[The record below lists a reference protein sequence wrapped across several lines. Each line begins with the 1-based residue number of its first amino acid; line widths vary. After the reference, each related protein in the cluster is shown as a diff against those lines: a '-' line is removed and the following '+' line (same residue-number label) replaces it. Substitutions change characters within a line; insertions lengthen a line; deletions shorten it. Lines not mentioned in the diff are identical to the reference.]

1 MKSGL
6 EGDFFQS
13 LVKPS
18 VILVLLLA
26 GCAGR
31 PANPVMVDQV
41 GDNKRSCASIETEMR
56 FIETELKRL
65 VPETDKTGKNVG
77 LGIAGAIFIVPLFF
91 MDLSE
96 SEKIE
101 VNAYRQRYNRL
112 NILGMDKNCAFTQV
126 TPEEQKKP

>member
-1 MKSGL
+1 MQLK
-6 EGDFFQS
+6 
-13 LVKPS
+13 K
-18 VILVLLLA
+18 VLLPLVITA
-26 GCAGR
+26 VLSGCAGR

-41 GDNKRSCASIETEMR
+41 GDNRKSCQSIEAEMR
-56 FIETELKRL
+56 SIEGEIRRL

-91 MDLSE
+91 MDLTE

-112 NILGMDKNCAFTQV
+112 NIISIDKNCDFAKVTQQ
-126 TPEEQKKP
+126 EDKK

>member
-1 MKSGL
+1 MRRQL
-6 EGDFFQS
+6 
-13 LVKPS
+13 S
-18 VILVLLLA
+18 VLAIFALLA

-41 GDNKRSCASIETEMR
+41 GDTKKSCAAIQAEMR
-56 FIETELKRL
+56 GIEGEIQRL
-65 VPETDKTGKNVG
+65 VPQTDKTGKNVG

-91 MDLSE
+91 MDLTE

-112 NILGMDKNCAFTQV
+112 NVLAVEKKCPFV
-126 TPEEQKKP
+126 TVDETAEAAPSPKAN